1 MADQKRK
8 LELLFLNSIQMW
20 GGAEVWLMD
29 VMHGL
34 EQRGHSVSLVC
45 RPNTLLEKNAKAQGF
60 RVFPVKMKGDFD
72 PVTIFQIYEIIKKNR
87 IQVLSTNMDKEL
99 RLAGIAA
106 KLAGNVKV
114 VPSRE
119 VDYPLKNKLRYRF
132 TYNFLAD
139 YVLANSNSTKQTLLK
154 EAPWLDSNRIEVVY
168 KGVDPGPYLENADE
182 GLRFRESL
190 GISKESPVIGFVGQ
204 IIERKGIPD
213 IIKSIPLVLE
223 KLPNARFLFAGEGI
237 LADFL
242 NSEIKKNGWENSVT
256 NLGFCKEIPALM
268 KALDVLLL
276 PSIVEGFGY
285 VLVEAMLAAKPVVA
299 TNVSSIPEI
308 VEDNK
313 TGILIPVHAPQQ
325 LADSIVKILSDDKV
339 LKNMGENGKQRALH
353 NFTLKSM
360 LDHIESVFLSITGN
374 CK

>member
-119 VDYPLKNKLRYRF
+119 VDYPLKNKLR
-132 TYNFLAD
+132 
-139 YVLANSNSTKQTLLK
+139 V
-154 EAPWLDSNRIEVVY
+154 PVY
-168 KGVDPGPYLENADE
+168 L
-182 GLRFRESL
+182 
-190 GISKESPVIGFVGQ
+190 
-204 IIERKGIPD
+204 
-213 IIKSIPLVLE
+213 
-223 KLPNARFLFAGEGI
+223 
-237 LADFL
+237 
-242 NSEIKKNGWENSVT
+242 
-256 NLGFCKEIPALM
+256 
-268 KALDVLLL
+268 
-276 PSIVEGFGY
+276 
-285 VLVEAMLAAKPVVA
+285 
-299 TNVSSIPEI
+299 
-308 VEDNK
+308 
-313 TGILIPVHAPQQ
+313 
-325 LADSIVKILSDDKV
+325 
-339 LKNMGENGKQRALH
+339 
-353 NFTLKSM
+353 
-360 LDHIESVFLSITGN
+360 
-374 CK
+374 